1 MPSAMQTLDERKFH
15 LLMGAVFLS
24 AVILEEFLGSQAT
37 LWNPPRIGFV
47 TFIVGMVWVGRY
59 CGWRSELD
67 AEQRRVLDDRL
78 ARQERRIDALEDELR
93 AARRDPLGRG

>member
-1 MPSAMQTLDERKFH
+1 MHSLDERKFH

-24 AVILEEFLGSQAT
+24 AVILEEFLGRQAA

-59 CGWRSELD
+59 AGWRSELD
-67 AEQRRVLDDRL
+67 SELRRVLDERL

-93 AARRDPLGRG
+93 AARRDPLGRS